1 FRGIP
6 PLRLRSGQ
14 ALAQKTRKGGAPI
27 GVPAYR
33 ITQSIGAPGC
43 PFFWPA
49 CPMQIVFDLTSCE
62 ITGGSTRAVFFH
74 LTHGGVHL
82 AATENYLSEP
92 ATQLHSDA
100 NAAAALPRLAV
111 GVMASL
117 CAVKVLLH
125 IFTSVRHYGYFRDE
139 LYYLD
144 MARHLDWGYVDAAPL
159 IAVYAKIALLMGG
172 SLWALRILPALAGAA
187 LIALTMV
194 IVRELGGGRYA
205 QFFAGL
211 CILLCPAVLSVDSLL
226 TMNAFEPLF
235 WMGCIWVIARILR
248 TGDSRLWLWFGLLA
262 GLGLENK
269 HSTLSFG
276 FAVTV
281 ALLLTGH
288 RREFARRWIWIAG
301 AIAVAL
307 FLPNIIWQIR
317 HHFPTIEDLAN
328 VRRDGKNVVLGP
340 LAFVKEQI
348 IDMHPVL
355 LPVWVSGL
363 VWFLRDRRW
372 RVLGLTFVVFFVLM
386 DVAHGKNYYVF
397 PIYPMLFAGGAVV
410 IERWLGTRA
419 AWTRA
424 AVVAVIVLAALPAI
438 PLVTWMLPPE
448 RLLAYQNAIGFKPGK
463 AEVKMESLLPQPV
476 ADQFGWPEMVNEV
489 AGIYNSLPLEQRAET
504 GIWAGNY
511 GEAGAINLFGPKLG
525 LPRAYSRHQNH
536 WYWGPPPQVYKN
548 LIVIEWSLDDVR
560 DNCTSFQAFNHYE
573 RFGMGEENT
582 PIYLCRGV
590 EFDIQ
595 KIWWHSHHWN

>member
-1 FRGIP
+1 M
-6 PLRLRSGQ
+6 LRDYGRVN
-14 ALAQKTRKGGAPI
+14 LAG
-27 GVPAYR
+27 Y
-33 ITQSIGAPGC
+33 
-43 PFFWPA
+43 F
-49 CPMQIVFDLTSCE
+49 FDLTHRS
-62 ITGGSTRAVFFH
+62 IP
-74 LTHGGVHL
+74 L
-82 AATENYLSEP
+82 AASENYLSEKYLSEKSG
-92 ATQLHSDA
+92 TDLHGEA
-100 NAAAALPRLAV
+100 NADGNLPRLAV
-111 GVMASL
+111 GAMAAM
-117 CAVKVLLH
+117 CAAKVLLH

-144 MARHLDWGYVDAAPL
+144 MGRHLDWGYVDAAPL

-172 SLWALRILPALAGAA
+172 SLWALRILPALAGAG
-187 LIALTMV
+187 LIALAML
-194 IVRELGGGRYA
+194 IARELGGGRYA
-205 QFFAGL
+205 QFLAGL
-211 CILLCPAVLSVDSLL
+211 CILLCPAILSVDSLL

-248 TGDSRLWLWFGLLA
+248 TGDSRLWLWFGVLA

-276 FAVTV
+276 FAVAV

-301 AIAVAL
+301 AIAVAIV
-307 FLPNIIWQIR
+307 LPNIIWQIR

-328 VRRDGKNVVLGP
+328 VRREGKNVVLGP

-355 LPVWVSGL
+355 LPVWLSGL

-372 RVLGLTFVVFFVLM
+372 RLLGLIFVVFFVLM
-386 DVAHGKNYYVF
+386 EVAHGKNYYVF
-397 PIYPMLFAGGAVV
+397 PIYPMVLAGGAVV
-410 IERWLGTRA
+410 IEGWLAQRA

-424 AVVAVIVLAALPAI
+424 AVAVIIVLAALPAI
-438 PLVTWMLPPE
+438 PLVTSMLPPE
-448 RLLAYQNAIGFKPGK
+448 RLLAYQNALGFKPAK
-463 AEVKMESLLPQPV
+463 AEVHHESLLPQPV

-489 AGIYNSLPLEQRAET
+489 ASIYNSLPADERAQT

-511 GEAGAINLFGPKLG
+511 GEAGAINLFGPKMG

-560 DNCTSFQAFNHYE
+560 DNCTSFQAFEHDE
-573 RFGMGEENT
+573 RFGMSEENT

-590 EFDIQ
+590 QFDIQ